1 MRIKGPAHVARPI
14 PLVPLVDV
22 VFLLLMFFMLSTTF
36 AKHGQL
42 GMGQG
47 AEGSAAPAATA
58 TPADT
63 MPGVVLDI
71 SHGPAVRINGT
82 PVALTDLVAK
92 LDSFEKRGVAAGI
105 IRVRKDAD
113 VQDLVTVMELARTS
127 KLQALTLSGR

>member
-1 MRIKGPAHVARPI
+1 MRIKGPGHASRPI
-14 PLVPLVDV
+14 PLTPLVDV

-47 AEGSAAPAATA
+47 SDAAATPAAT
-58 TPADT
+58 TPGDA
-63 MPGVVLDI
+63 MPGVILDI
-71 SHGPAVRINGT
+71 GHGPLVRVNGAAVELS
-82 PVALTDLVAK
+82 ALVAR
-92 LDSFEKRGVAAGI
+92 LDALQQRGIDSGI
-105 IRVRKDAD
+105 IRVRKGAD